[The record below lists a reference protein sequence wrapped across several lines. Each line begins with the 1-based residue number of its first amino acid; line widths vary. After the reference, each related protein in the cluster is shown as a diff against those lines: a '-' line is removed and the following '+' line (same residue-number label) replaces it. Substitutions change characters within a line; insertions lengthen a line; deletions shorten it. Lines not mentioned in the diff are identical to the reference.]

1 MSPIR
6 IWSCPARM
14 SKLSDTYMYHNVK
27 TRVQHL
33 VTLNK
38 VQCLTDHAV
47 TLPSDILN
55 TVRPQLNSY
64 TTLKKDLR
72 YA

>member
-1 MSPIR
+1 
-6 IWSCPARM
+6 
-14 SKLSDTYMYHNVK
+14 VK

-47 TLPSDILN
+47 TLPSDI
-55 TVRPQLNSY
+55 
-64 TTLKKDLR
+64 
-72 YA
+72 